1 MVNLRELYVS
11 NNRLKTLPNS
21 IGQLKNLRL
30 LNLSDNLL
38 KILPS
43 SLGQLTKLTSIDV
56 SRNPNLKVLPKEL
69 CGAINLTSIT
79 LDIENVTYPPSEIS
93 QMGTI
98 EIMKFFCKEVGKE
111 YIEPL
116 DTVDDAS
123 PDAGLLS
130 PIEYNKSLRSQLTNL
145 EEQDESMQRLENEI
159 HEASRRQKERFLEEF
174 SREQKKLDFEFNKI
188 QNEKD
193 IDRSKLIKQIQD
205 EENVTEEMVAKLLQ
219 INLSNPQHIQ
229 QLLEHDQ
236 KEHDRLLEMCRTQY
250 TDLKKTDTL
259 KAMEGLLQEEYEY
272 EKSLKAYGE
281 TQSEVKQSF
290 IIEELHA
297 NNQMDDLLKSRDR
310 EQGDMIMKL
319 LKDENLQKAA
329 VGALLEKCDART
341 WGLVQEISL
350 VESNLAKLSS
360 IELDRRKLELDDNME
375 NLAEQRIKLS
385 LLLVDLL
392 EQQESRRTQL
402 IETLQ
407 AMEKEKKTSS
417 DFWLI
422 RYQQLLESVPSQFIS
437 SQQQLDPILANY
449 LLQEGVIHCLP
460 FLVLWIS
467 SKHELKNLNNDMLIE
482 QGLRLSTDR
491 ASILKA
497 IQLYLEEIEATDS
510 KMGTSISAID
520 LLPSAPSPSDVG
532 EDSQVEGSVKSS
544 EASEC
549 VVCMENSCAVVF
561 IPCGHLCCCMKCSDS
576 IDKLCPMCRQEI
588 ERKIRVIHS

>member
-1 MVNLRELYVS
+1 MS
-11 NNRLKTLPNS
+11 NNRLKSLPDS

-38 KILPS
+38 KNLPS
-43 SLGQLTKLTSIDV
+43 SLGQLMKLSSVDV
-56 SRNPNLKVLPKEL
+56 SRNPNLKCLPKEL
-69 CGAINLTSIT
+69 CGAINLTTIT
-79 LDIENVTYPPSEIS
+79 LDIENVTYPPCEIS
-93 QMGTI
+93 QLGTI
-98 EIMKFFCKEVGKE
+98 EVLKFFCREVGKE
-111 YIEPL
+111 YVEPT

-123 PDAGLLS
+123 PDAGVLS
-130 PIEYNKSLRSQLTNL
+130 PIEYNKSLRSQLTNW
-145 EEQDESMQRLENEI
+145 EEQDESMHRLENEI

-205 EENVTEEMVAKLLQ
+205 EENATEEMVVKLLQ

-259 KAMEGLLQEEYEY
+259 KAMESLLQEEYEY

-290 IIEELHA
+290 IIEELNA
-297 NNQMDDLLKSRDR
+297 NDQMGGLLKTRDR
-310 EQGDMIMKL
+310 EQSDMIMKL

-385 LLLVDLL
+385 VLLVDLL
-392 EQQESRRTQL
+392 DQQESRRTQL

-437 SQQQLDPILANY
+437 SQQQLDPTLANY

-460 FLVLWIS
+460 FLVHWVS
-467 SKHELKNLNNDMLIE
+467 SRHELENLNNDMLIE

-491 ASILKA
+491 ANILKA
-497 IQLYLEEIEATDS
+497 IRLYLEEIEATNS
-510 KMGTSISAID
+510 KMGTSASDIN
-520 LLPSAPSPSDVG
+520 LLPSAPPPSDVG
-532 EDSQVEGSVKSS
+532 DDSPVEESVKSS
-544 EASEC
+544 ETSEC

-576 IDKLCPMCRQEI
+576 IDHLCPMCRQDI